1 MDATQRTTTREQR
14 ISALCATGCL
24 VVAVGVPAAVIAFWS
39 FGSWELLALVR
50 LIPPDILEDMT
61 LGGPAQPW
69 QRLAGGA
76 ICLVP
81 ALILSFA
88 LMRARRTLTAF
99 VRGDFFGAEAIS
111 GLRDYAAAALLAA
124 VAGVV
129 SVPVLSIVIS
139 QTNPPGHRELSLDL
153 GGSQMLA
160 LLGAGILWVI
170 ASAMARASGIARE
183 NAEFV

>member
-1 MDATQRTTTREQR
+1 MKPMDATQRTTTREQR

-24 VVAVGVPAAVIAFWS
+24 VVVVGVLAAVFAFWC
-39 FGSWELLALVR
+39 FGSWELLALVW

-88 LMRARRTLTAF
+88 LMRARRTLTTF
-99 VRGDFFGAEAIS
+99 VNSDFFGAEAIS

-129 SVPVLSIVIS
+129 SVPVLSNNNT
-139 QTNPPGHRELSLDL
+139 QTNPPGHKELS
-153 GGSQMLA
+153 
-160 LLGAGILWVI
+160 
-170 ASAMARASGIARE
+170 
-183 NAEFV
+183 